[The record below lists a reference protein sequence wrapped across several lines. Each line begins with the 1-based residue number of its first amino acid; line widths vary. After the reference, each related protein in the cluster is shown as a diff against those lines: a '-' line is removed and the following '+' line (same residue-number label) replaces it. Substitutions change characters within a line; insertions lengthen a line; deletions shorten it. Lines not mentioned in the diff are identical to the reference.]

1 MRVTAIGA
9 AASIGGLEAD
19 GTVIVTV
26 KPWWSS
32 TRVERGG
39 RSVFRE
45 SLPEILV
52 PVEGDPSARERRKAY
67 VDAVVRDHDTW
78 TKVVSPEE
86 FERLW
91 RGILE
96 IHVSLPAGAS
106 SRGTVA
112 ARRAGL
118 RVGQSE
124 RPA

>member
-9 AASIGGLEAD
+9 TASIGGPEVD
-19 GTVIVTV
+19 GSVIVTV
-26 KPWWSS
+26 RPWWSS

-52 PVEGDPSARERRKAY
+52 RVEGDPSARERREAS

-78 TKVVSPEE
+78 AKVVSAEE

-91 RGILE
+91 RGIRW
-96 IHVSLPAGAS
+96 V
-106 SRGTVA
+106 
-112 ARRAGL
+112 
-118 RVGQSE
+118 
-124 RPA
+124 

>member
-1 MRVTAIGA
+1 MRMRVTAIGA
-9 AASIGGLEAD
+9 TASIGGLEAD
-19 GTVIVTV
+19 GAVIVTV

-52 PVEGDPSARERRKAY
+52 RVGGDPSAERRRAY

-78 TKVVSPEE
+78 TKVVSAEE

-91 RGILE
+91 RG
-96 IHVSLPAGAS
+96 V
-106 SRGTVA
+106 RWV
-112 ARRAGL
+112 
-118 RVGQSE
+118 
-124 RPA
+124 

>member
-1 MRVTAIGA
+1 MRMRVTAIGA

-26 KPWWSS
+26 RPWWSS

-67 VDAVVRDHDTW
+67 VDAVVRDHDAW

-91 RGILE
+91 RGIRW
-96 IHVSLPAGAS
+96 V
-106 SRGTVA
+106 
-112 ARRAGL
+112 
-118 RVGQSE
+118 
-124 RPA
+124 